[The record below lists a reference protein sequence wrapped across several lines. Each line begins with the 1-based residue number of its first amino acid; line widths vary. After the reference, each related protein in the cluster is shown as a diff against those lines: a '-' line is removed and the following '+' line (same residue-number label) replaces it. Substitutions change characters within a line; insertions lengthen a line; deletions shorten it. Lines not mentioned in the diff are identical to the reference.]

1 LICETEMEKVLIGTN
16 PGFFSVGLGAES
28 WMGFD
33 AAVRCHP
40 NTDLVVLEAPPGPD
54 LDFQQRTL

>member
-1 LICETEMEKVLIGTN
+1 MEKVLIGTN